1 MNLDE
6 NVGRVMGALKEHG
19 GSIMPSDLNGRYQ
32 EAFVHQTGADGEG
45 IARHPNPKAS
55 SLLNQLEG
63 IDGAVDHD
71 LAEWVY
77 ESDVKTL
84 VLTAKGRKAVG
95 L

>member
-1 MNLDE
+1 MTLDE
-6 NVGRVMGALKEHG
+6 NVGRVRGALKEHG

-32 EAFVHQTGADGEG
+32 EAFVHQTAPGGEQV
-45 IARHPNPKAS
+45 ARHPNQLAS

-71 LAEWVY
+71 LAEWEY
-77 ESDVKTL
+77 KSDVKTL
-84 VLTAKGRKAVG
+84 ILTAKGRKAVG